1 MDTQSQFSK
10 IVQDL
15 ENYKIAID
23 AHSIVAI
30 TDVRGVITHVNQKFC
45 DISKYSYQELVG
57 STHQLIN
64 SGCHPKLFFK
74 QMWIQISQGEIWQ
87 DEICNR
93 NKEGELYW
101 VDTTIVPLKDQDG
114 TIQQYI
120 SIRTDI
126 SRLKNSEDHARY
138 MALHDELTGLPNRRY
153 MQDRIGHVIAQSRD
167 HDTYCA
173 MIMLDLDNFK
183 NINDTLGHEQG
194 DRLLRIVALC
204 LRSCVPQPNSIVRLG
219 GDEFLVILSDL
230 STDEELAKQTVLK
243 VANKITT
250 TLNKPFYLNK
260 QQIHT
265 SASSGIFLFKNPNLP
280 EKELLKYADMALYH
294 AKGNG
299 KNCVCVFDPTME
311 KNILAKALLMTDL
324 RRALQDDEFLLH
336 YQKIVDANEQTIGY
350 EALVRWLHPE
360 KGLVMPS
367 AFINEVEKS
376 GMIHELGKKVL
387 TMACQQLYAWSKQP
401 EYANLSISVNISIE
415 QFRKPDF
422 DENILQL
429 INRFE
434 INPSLLRLELT
445 ESMFYTDMNSSIA
458 KMQKLIQHG
467 LNFSMDDFG
476 TGYSSLNYLKMLPLS
491 QLKID
496 RSFVEHIVENP
507 RDFAIVKTILSLAE
521 ILELDVVA
529 EGVET
534 AAQFQLLKNSGCT
547 AFQGYYFGRPQLMN

>member
-1 MDTQSQFSK
+1 MDTQLQFSK
-10 IVQDL
+10 ISQDL

-23 AHSIVAI
+23 AHSIVAV
-30 TDVRGVITHVNQKFC
+30 TDARGVITHVNKKFC
-45 DISKYSYQELVG
+45 DISKYSAKELIG
-57 STHQLIN
+57 STHQIIN
-64 SGCHPKLFFK
+64 SGCHPKHFFK
-74 QMWIQISQGEIWQ
+74 QMWKTIAQGEIWQ
-87 DEICNR
+87 GEICNR

-101 VDTTIVPLKDQDG
+101 VDTTIVPLKDEQG
-114 TIQQYI
+114 VLRQYF

-126 SRLKNSEDHARY
+126 SQLKNSEDHARY

-153 MQDRIGHVIAQSRD
+153 MQDRIRHVLAKSREN
-167 HDTYCA
+167 DTHSA

-204 LRSCVPQPNSIVRLG
+204 LRSCVPQPNSIIRLG

-230 STDEELAKQTVLK
+230 NADLELAKQTVLK
-243 VANKITT
+243 VANKITA

-265 SASSGIFLFKNPNLP
+265 GASSGIFVFKNSDLP
-280 EKELLKYADMALYH
+280 EKELLKYADMALYQ

-299 KNCVCVFDPTME
+299 KNCVCVFDPAME
-311 KNILAKALLMTDL
+311 QRILAKAALMTDL

-336 YQKIVDANEQTIGY
+336 YQKIVNAEEQTIGY

-367 AFINEVEKS
+367 AFINDVEKS

-387 TMACQQLYAWSKQP
+387 TMACQQLYEWSKLP
-401 EYANLSISVNISIE
+401 EYAQLSISVNISIE
-415 QFRKPDF
+415 QFNKPDF
-422 DENILQL
+422 DELIIRL
-429 INRFE
+429 INTFE
-434 INPSLLRLELT
+434 VNPSLLRLELT
-445 ESMFYTDMNSSIA
+445 ESMFYADMHGSIA
-458 KMQKLIQHG
+458 KMNKLIQRG
-467 LNFSMDDFG
+467 LKFSMDDFG
-476 TGYSSLNYLKMLPLS
+476 TGYSSLNYLKILPLS

-496 RSFVEHIVENP
+496 RSFVENIVENK
-507 RDFAIVKTILSLAE
+507 RDFAIVQTILNLAL

-534 AAQFQLLKNSGCT
+534 EEQFQLLKDSGCT
-547 AFQGYYFGRPQLMN
+547 AFQGYYFGRPQLTV